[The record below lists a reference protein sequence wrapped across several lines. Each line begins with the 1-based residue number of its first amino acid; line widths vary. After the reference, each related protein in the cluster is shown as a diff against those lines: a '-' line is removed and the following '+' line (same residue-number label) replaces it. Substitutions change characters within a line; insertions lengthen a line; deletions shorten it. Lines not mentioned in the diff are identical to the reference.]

1 MAPNLHEL
9 TISKF
14 HYLLQNKLTTCVELV
29 NAYLSR
35 ISQYNPSLK
44 AIITVNQNALEIAHQ
59 KDLEIAE
66 ILNQKDSKI
75 NFLPLHGIPVILK
88 DTYATVDLPTT
99 SGVKALQTLQTNED
113 AFVVQKL
120 RDAGAIILG
129 KANLH
134 EFSLQGLTL
143 SSLGGQTLN
152 PYDLSRTPGGSSG
165 GTAAALAADF
175 CLVGCGGDTMNSIR
189 SPASACSIV
198 GFRPTKGLVS
208 RWGTMG
214 VSETQDAVGPMARTV
229 ADVKVLFDV
238 MRGEDGNDPV
248 TVNPLRWTEK
258 GETQISSSSLRIGIL
273 HSYFG
278 DLNTPESEMV
288 QHVILDAL
296 SKLQA
301 EGLVIEPISLSTTK
315 EWGLPLLL
323 QEYDVQSYEF
333 RDVLNTFLQSPLIKH
348 TPHTTLESIAESGEY
363 ARSTVTDV
371 FFNALQPEQFSRESP
386 DYQSR
391 LQNIERLKGS
401 VERCL
406 EDHALDALAY
416 PHQRGLVV
424 QVSEPEQKGRNGIL
438 AALTGRP
445 AICIP
450 GGCFIRITPN
460 CLWLMNIAG
469 FSHETTTAPRG
480 VPIGIELMGKPW
492 HDDELLDIA
501 ERFESILQARREPDL
516 TCLNDRLSK
525 SSAPAVIS
533 VGHRDKCSRSSW
545 PAEGDKAINSTTII
559 PARCLGP
566 LGDPTMHAS
575 STYKK

>member
-1 MAPNLHEL
+1 MAPNLQEL

-44 AIITVNQNALEIAHQ
+44 ALITVNQNALEIAHQ

-75 NFLPLHGIPVILK
+75 KFLPLHGIPVILK

-113 AFVVQKL
+113 AFVVQRL

-198 GFRPTKGLVS
+198 GFRPTKGHVS

-248 TVNPLRWTEK
+248 TVNPLRWKEK
-258 GETQISSSSLRIGIL
+258 GETQISSSSLRMGIL

-278 DLNTPESEMV
+278 DLITPESEMV

-296 SKLQA
+296 NKLQA
-301 EGLVIEPISLSTTK
+301 EGLVMEPISLSTTK
-315 EWGLPLLL
+315 EWGLSLLL

-371 FFNALQPEQFSRESP
+371 FVNALQPEQFSRESP

-401 VERCL
+401 VERCF
-406 EDHALDALAY
+406 EDHALDALVY
-416 PHQRGLVV
+416 PHQRRLVV
-424 QVSEPEQKGRNGIL
+424 QVGEPEQKGRNGIL

-450 GGCFIRITPN
+450 
-460 CLWLMNIAG
+460 AG
-469 FSHETTTAPRG
+469 FSLETATAPRG

-533 VGHRDKCSRSSW
+533 GEHRDKCSRSSW
-545 PAEGDKAINSTTII
+545 PAEGDKAHKFNHDH
-559 PARCLGP
+559 PGQMFRP
-566 LGDPTMHAS
+566 LG
-575 STYKK
+575 